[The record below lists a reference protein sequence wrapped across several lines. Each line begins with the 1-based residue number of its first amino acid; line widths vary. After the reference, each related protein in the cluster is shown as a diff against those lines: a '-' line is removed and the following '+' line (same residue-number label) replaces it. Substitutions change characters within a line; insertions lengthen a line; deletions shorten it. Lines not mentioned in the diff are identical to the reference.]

1 MKIAFIGIGVMGRS
15 MALHLIKDG
24 GHELQVYTRTKAKAD
39 DVLAA
44 GAKWCDTVK
53 EAVTGVEVVMTMVGF
68 PSDVEEVYFGA
79 SGIIEN
85 AATGTL
91 IIDFTTTKPS
101 LEQQIYA
108 AAQKRGLRFLDAPVS
123 GGDTGAREA
132 RLSIMV
138 GGDKADFDA
147 AVPLF
152 ETIGKTIVH
161 QGPSGSGQHAK
172 MCNQIAIA
180 SGMIG
185 VMESLLYARRSG
197 LDPETVLKSIATGA
211 AASWSLSNYVPR
223 VLKGDFKPGFYVEH
237 FLKDIR
243 IAIEECEKMGIDA
256 PGLKLTYELYLE
268 VEKMGGAKLGTQSIY
283 NALEARSIPVDKK

>member
-24 GHELQVYTRTKAKAD
+24 GHELQVYTRTKAKAA

-53 EAVTGVEVVMTMVGF
+53 EAVTGVDAVMTMVGF
-68 PSDVEEVYFGA
+68 PSDVEEVYFGPA
-79 SGIIEN
+79 GILEN
-85 AATGTL
+85 AAAGAL
-91 IIDFTTTKPS
+91 LIDFTTTKPS
-101 LEQQIYA
+101 LEQQIHA
-108 AAQKRGLRFLDAPVS
+108 EAQKRGLRFLDAPVS

-152 ETIGKTIVH
+152 ESLGKTIVY
-161 QGPSGSGQHAK
+161 QGPTGSGQHAK

-197 LDPETVLKSIATGA
+197 LDPDTVLKSIATGA

-223 VLKGDFKPGFYVEH
+223 VLRDDFKPGFYVEH

-243 IAIEECEKMGIDA
+243 IALEECEKMGIDA

-268 VEKMGGAKLGTQSIY
+268 VDKMGGAKLGTQSIY
-283 NALEARSIPVDKK
+283 KALEARSAPANKK

>member
-1 MKIAFIGIGVMGRS
+1 MKIGFIGVGVMGRS
-15 MALHLIKDG
+15 MVLHLLRDG
-24 GHELQVYTRTKAKAD
+24 GHKVQVYTRTKSKAAE
-39 DVLAA
+39 VLEA
-44 GAKWCDTVK
+44 GAVWCESVK
-53 EAVTGVEVVMTMVGF
+53 EAVTGAEAVMTMVGF
-68 PSDVEEVYFGA
+68 PKDVEEVYFGPG
-79 SGIIEN
+79 GIVEN
-85 AATGTL
+85 AAPGTL

-101 LEQQIYA
+101 LEQEIHA
-108 AAQKRGLRFLDAPVS
+108 AAAKRGLRFLDAPVS

-152 ETIGKTIVH
+152 ECLGKTIVH
-161 QGPSGSGQHAK
+161 QGPAGSGQHAK

-185 VMESLLYARRSG
+185 VMEALLYAQRSG
-197 LDPETVLKSIATGA
+197 LDPETVLSSIATGA

-243 IAIEECEKMGIDA
+243 IALEECEKMGIDA

-283 NALEARSIPVDKK
+283 KALEARSSLKK

>member
-24 GHELQVYTRTKAKAD
+24 GHELQVYTRTKAKAA

-53 EAVTGVEVVMTMVGF
+53 EAATGVEVVMTMVGF
-68 PSDVEEVYFGA
+68 PSDVEEVYFGPA
-79 SGIIEN
+79 GILEN
-85 AATGTL
+85 AAAGAL
-91 IIDFTTTKPS
+91 LIDFTTTKPS
-101 LEQQIYA
+101 LEQQIHA
-108 AAQKRGLRFLDAPVS
+108 EAQKRGLRFLDAPVS

-152 ETIGKTIVH
+152 ENLGKTIVY
-161 QGPSGSGQHAK
+161 QGPTGSGQHAK

-197 LDPETVLKSIATGA
+197 LDPDTVLKSIATGA

-223 VLKGDFKPGFYVEH
+223 VLKDDFKPGFYVEH

-243 IAIEECEKMGIDA
+243 IALEECEKMGIEA

-283 NALEARSIPVDKK
+283 KALEARSTPADKK